1 MIAGLAIDEESN
13 MVVKQDVMVPG
24 TVSAGVGLG
33 VAIDEPWMQTAC
45 PGWMERTGPWLY
57 DDTDDDDGDDDEDF
71 DDEDDLDGDD
81 ELDDEEDEDFL
92 DDEDESLDED
102 GNLDDDEADDEDDDL

>member
-1 MIAGLAIDEESN
+1 
-13 MVVKQDVMVPG
+13 MVVKQEVTVPG
-24 TVSAGVGLG
+24 MVSAGVGLG
-33 VAIDEPWMQTAC
+33 VAIDAPWGETAW
-45 PGWMERTGPWLY
+45 PEWMERTGPCLY

-92 DDEDESLDED
+92 DDEDEGLDED